1 MAVEEIVPSALADE
15 RIDRVLAMMTGASRS
30 RVSEWLADGQ
40 VSCNG
45 ITVTVRSRRVAEG
58 DLVRLAVDPDLGP
71 QALVP
76 DPDIVVPVV
85 YVDDDLLVIDK
96 PAGLVVHPG
105 AGNDSGTLVHAL
117 LAAYPEI
124 ATVGE
129 PDRPGI
135 VHRLDKDTSGLML
148 VARTAAAHAELSAML
163 AAHEVERRYLT
174 LVWGIPETA
183 SGMVDAPIGRSTREP
198 TRMVVSAQGRDAR
211 TRYLVLESFTEPAP
225 CALLECELETGRT
238 HQIRVHM
245 SAIGHAVVGDDRY
258 RGVRPAIASPRMFL
272 HSASLALDHPIRTDE
287 RLEFTSPLPADLE
300 RVLEGIRDGRPTAG

>member
-1 MAVEEIVPSALADE
+1 MAIEEIVPAALAEE
-15 RIDRVLAMMTGASRS
+15 RIDRVLAMITGASRS

-40 VSCNG
+40 VTCNG
-45 ITVTVRSRRVAEG
+45 TIVTTRSRRVVEG
-58 DLVRLAVDPDLGP
+58 DLVRLAVDPDRGP
-71 QALVP
+71 RPLEADPSIDVP
-76 DPDIVVPVV
+76 IVFA
-85 YVDDDLLVIDK
+85 DDDLLVIDK

-105 AGNDSGTLVHAL
+105 AGNDTGTLVHAL
-117 LAAYPEI
+117 LARYPEI

-148 VARTAAAHAELSAML
+148 VARTVDAHAELSAML

-198 TRMVVSAQGRDAR
+198 TRMVVSAQGREAR
-211 TRYLVLESFTEPAP
+211 TRYVVLESFTEPAP

-272 HSASLALDHPIRTDE
+272 HSASLAFDHPTRPDE
-287 RLEFTSPLPADLE
+287 RLEFTSPLPTDLE
-300 RVLEGIRDGRPTAG
+300 RVLDSIRDAQPTAG